1 MNMNEKQFLEN
12 YNIHDFD
19 VPLCTVDMSIFSL
32 IDGELNVL
40 LVYRDEHPCKD
51 SWALPGGFIDLK
63 KDKSTEAAAHRKLKE
78 KTGLASAYLEQVETM
93 GSATRDPR
101 GWSMTVLYYALVD
114 ITRVALT
121 DSNKQT
127 QWWPLSKIRK
137 ETLAFDHNDLIS
149 VAMKRLQAK
158 ATYTALPI
166 ELMPKEFTLTE
177 LQKVFEMIL
186 GRTLQAKAFR
196 NRVLSAKM
204 VEETGNSKIAGKR
217 PAQLYRSTKADRE
230 TYFSRPLQE

>member
-1 MNMNEKQFLEN
+1 MSEKEFLKN

-19 VPLCTVDMSIFSL
+19 VPLCTVDMAILSL
-32 IDGELNVL
+32 IEGELNVL
-40 LVYRDEHPCKD
+40 LVHRDEHPSRDK
-51 SWALPGGFIDLK
+51 WALPGGFIDLK

-78 KTGLASAYLEQVETM
+78 KTGLSSGYLEQVETI
-93 GSATRDPR
+93 GSPKRDPR
-101 GWSMTVLYYALVD
+101 GWSLTVLYYALVD
-114 ITRVALT
+114 ITRVKVA
-121 DSNKQT
+121 DVGNQSE
-127 QWWPLSKIRK
+127 WWPLSKIEK
-137 ETLAFDHNDLIS
+137 QKLAFDHNVLIDI
-149 VAMKRLQAK
+149 AIDRLRAK

-196 NRVLSAKM
+196 NRVLTAGM

-217 PAQLYRSTKADRE
+217 PAKLFRSTKADRD